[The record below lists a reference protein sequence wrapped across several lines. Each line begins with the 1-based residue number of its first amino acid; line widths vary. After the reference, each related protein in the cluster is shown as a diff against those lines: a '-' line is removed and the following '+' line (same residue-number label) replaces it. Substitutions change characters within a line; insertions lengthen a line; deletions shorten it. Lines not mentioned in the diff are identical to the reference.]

1 MNGVGMVKSR
11 FHSIFRCIAF
21 LLNMSAVADTRALNI
36 ICTLSE
42 KLYFAGTNLE
52 GTIPTTLGKLTK
64 LRTLMFR
71 SSLIHGSIP
80 EEFSN
85 LTNLHEIL
93 IINSN
98 IGGTV
103 PKWISD
109 LAYLGECDLY

>member
-1 MNGVGMVKSR
+1 VNGVGMGKVQIP
-11 FHSIFRCIAF
+11 FYLQMRCF
-21 LLNMSAVADTRALNI
+21 LLNMSAVDDTHALNI
-36 ICTLSE
+36 TCTLSE

-71 SSLIHGSIP
+71 SSTIHGSIP

-85 LTNLHEIL
+85 LTNLREIL
-93 IINSN
+93 IINCN

-109 LAYLGECDLY
+109 LAYLGEYDLY